1 MMSFS
6 MLKTSEKIQWVISL
20 AVPAVILLLPAD
32 FTIKMFLA
40 IALWGILTIAFGTMH
55 ILVPS
60 LVMPALFVL
69 TGLAPASVV
78 YSPWASTTISLAIG
92 SLIMANCLGECGLLE
107 RIAYW
112 MLQKCGGRFTRICW
126 GIFWVSTIL
135 SIVTFGNISYVIAA
149 MVYGIIK
156 VLGIS
161 KTKEG
166 AVLMLGTMY
175 ACLTSLWYVY
185 NPTSVPIVA
194 AAAQPVLGEVL
205 HVTWLDFAH
214 ANWPVIIFSVIVEW
228 VFLTLYKAKQSS
240 ANLDAAYFQEKLA
253 SMGKMTKREK
263 WGTALL
269 TLMVVYI
276 LTSPLHNLDTS
287 YGFILFAALALMPG
301 INVAKPENLKNI
313 DWSIA
318 FFIAACLGIGV
329 VATVV
334 NVNQYFVAAAG
345 VVISQLGSG
354 ATMGFIMFLGTF
366 ANLLVTPITILTA
379 LGAPMTQLAVSYGFD
394 PMTSFFTLI
403 YTEWLIVLPYESM
416 PTLVWFAFGAIT
428 MIDFFKLSVVRVLI
442 FFAFFF
448 LAIMPWWNFIG
459 LLG

>member
-1 MMSFS
+1 MSFAN
-6 MLKTSEKIQWVISL
+6 LRTSEKIQWVVSF
-20 AVPAVILLLPAD
+20 AVPICLLLTPMALQM
-32 FTIKMFLA
+32 KLFLA

-69 TGLAPASVV
+69 TGLAPASAV

-107 RIAYW
+107 RLAYW
-112 MLQKCGGRFTRICW
+112 MLQKCGGKFTTVCW
-126 GIFWVSTIL
+126 GIFIVSTIL
-135 SIVTFGNISYVIAA
+135 SIATFGNIAYVIAA

-156 VLGIS
+156 VLGIA
-161 KTKEG
+161 KTKDG

-194 AAAQPVLGEVL
+194 AAAQPVLGEL
-205 HVTWLDFAH
+205 IQVTWLDFAH
-214 ANWPVIIFSVIVEW
+214 ANWPVIIFSIIIEW
-228 VFLTLYKAKQSS
+228 VFLKMYGAKRS
-240 ANLDAAYFQEKLA
+240 AVNLEASYFSDKLA
-253 SMGKMTKREK
+253 AMGKMSKQEK
-263 WGTALL
+263 WGTVLL
-269 TLMVVYI
+269 VLMIIYI
-276 LTSPLHNLDTS
+276 LTSPLHHLDTS
-287 YGFILFAALALMPG
+287 YAFILFAALALMPG
-301 INVAKPENLKNI
+301 INVAKPESLKNV

-334 NVNQYFVAAAG
+334 NINQYFVDFAG
-345 VVISQLGSG
+345 IVINRLGSG
-354 ATMGFIMFLGTF
+354 ATMGFIMLLGTF

-379 LGAPMTQLAVSYGFD
+379 MGAPMTQLAVSYGFD
-394 PMTSFFTLI
+394 PMASFFTLI

-416 PTLVWFAFGAIT
+416 PTLVWFAFGAAS
-428 MIDFFKLSVVRVLI
+428 MKDFFKLSTVRVLL
-442 FFAFFF
+442 FFVFFF
-448 LAIMPWWNFIG
+448 LAIMPWWSFIG
-459 LLG
+459 LLN